1 MDNHQEPQPGQV
13 ERDPTSGI
21 LFATEP
27 PDGHRVIDI
36 TLADYVGGSI
46 HVAGPDDAALE
57 AFVKEV
63 IALLAAT
70 WEKKP
75 GLWARDPMFG
85 HRMWIPRAALARAVM
100 INPGYMKKIHPS
112 ARRSSVALTDLTA
125 EELEQLRGRR

>member
-1 MDNHQEPQPGQV
+1 VDNHQEPQPGQV
-13 ERDPTSGI
+13 EVDPASGI

-46 HVAGPDDAALE
+46 HVAGPDDAALA

-63 IALLAAT
+63 IEVLAAT
-70 WEKKP
+70 WDKKP

-85 HRMWIPRAALARAVM
+85 HRMWIPRAALSRAVM

-112 ARRSSVALTDLTA
+112 ARRSSLALSPQ
-125 EELEQLRGRR
+125 ELEQLRGAR